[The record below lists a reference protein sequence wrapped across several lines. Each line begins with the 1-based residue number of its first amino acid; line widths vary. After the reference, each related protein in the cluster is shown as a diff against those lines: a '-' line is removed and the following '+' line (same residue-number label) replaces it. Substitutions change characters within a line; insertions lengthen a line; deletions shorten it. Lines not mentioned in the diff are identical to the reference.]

1 MSRQLQTLSEQ
12 FNTLLTQYTN
22 TYQEYISLLSS
33 NNNSLTT
40 FPNYSFVG
48 QSNIRTLNN
57 SNLDNCLK
65 ACSSNS
71 SCSGA
76 TFNNTLKNCTLSS
89 GSGSLA
95 STPQSTAI
103 AEKAI
108 YYSYQLQELNSQLT
122 NINQQIANIN
132 NSSYDEY
139 QQTKEQNEQQE
150 QILQSN
156 YQILTQERV
165 LIDEMIKQFET
176 INASYEDGNLN
187 VTSHY
192 YSFLLLFVFAIF
204 LIIILM
210 KFSLSS
216 QQTGGGWTIEG
227 NKNIFYMFL
236 VIVVIFTILSFT
248 GNL

>member
-1 MSRQLQTLSEQ
+1 MSTQLQTLSDQ

-57 SNLDNCLK
+57 SNLANCLK

-76 TFNNTLKNCTLSS
+76 TFNNTLNNCTLSR
-89 GSGSLA
+89 GSGSL
-95 STPQSTAI
+95 SPTQKSTAI
-103 AEKAI
+103 AQQAI
-108 YYSYQLQELNSQLT
+108 YYSYQLQQLNSQLID
-122 NINQQIANIN
+122 INQQIANIN
-132 NSSYDEY
+132 NSTYGQY
-139 QQTKEQNEQQE
+139 QEIQEQNQQKE
-150 QILQSN
+150 QILQNN
-156 YQILTQERV
+156 YQTLTQEREQ
-165 LIDEMIKQFET
+165 IDEMIRQFET
-176 INASYEDGNLN
+176 INASYEDGSLN
-187 VTSHY
+187 VTSNY
-192 YSFLLLFVFAIF
+192 YSFLLLLVVAIF

-210 KFSLSS
+210 KFSLTS

-227 NKNIFYMFL
+227 NKNIFYTFL
-236 VIVVIFTILSFT
+236 SIVVIFTILSFT